1 LLKTN
6 KNRKIVFFL
15 LKLTLFAGV
24 LYMLYM
30 HLNGVA
36 DRVWSDFK
44 FERPL
49 FLVIA
54 VVLVFPNIRIAY
66 LKWKA
71 TLKVMELGT
80 DQNRTM
86 QSFFAGVVMGMVTPN
101 MMGNFI
107 GRFYYFDKEQRST
120 ITILTLFSNFAQLL
134 ATLLFGVVSALI
146 LGEIYIVGEGTYYIA
161 ILIGGTLLAFLGY
174 FYSDHVLNL
183 AKKKLNI
190 YRSREILKS
199 HPKYRW
205 LLIGYSMMRFAIFTL
220 QFSLVMY
227 SFGESYSW
235 ELILAIWQVYMITL
249 VIPSLFFGKLGIKEF
264 VSISVL
270 GALGMNEFSIL
281 FTSLIIWFVNSLT
294 PALVGLIICKPSKA

>member
-1 LLKTN
+1 
-6 KNRKIVFFL
+6 
-15 LKLTLFAGV
+15 
-24 LYMLYM
+24 MLYM

-220 QFSLVMY
+220 QF
-227 SFGESYSW
+227 
-235 ELILAIWQVYMITL
+235 
-249 VIPSLFFGKLGIKEF
+249 
-264 VSISVL
+264 VS
-270 GALGMNEFSIL
+270 A
-281 FTSLIIWFVNSLT
+281 
-294 PALVGLIICKPSKA
+294 